1 MPGVLED
8 IVVQYDE
15 VAFLDYSIV
24 TTMDQSVLEEPGF
37 SSGSV
42 HESAGLTPD
51 LEVRSELVFANDDE
65 FLAIAAQA
73 LKPLVD
79 DVALPLDVRWPGLTF
94 LFESGIGRSPR
105 HGSIMHRSAGSL
117 NVSTGGHAAP
127 CPSNRRLQE
136 GAGAPP
142 CRPVERLTAGRP
154 AGMVDL
160 ATGE

>member
-42 HESAGLTPD
+42 HESACLTPD
-51 LEVRSELVFANDDE
+51 LEVRSDLVFANDDE
-65 FLAIAAQA
+65 FLAVAAQA
-73 LKPLVD
+73 LKPLVG

-105 HGSIMHRSAGSL
+105 HGSIIASFGRVSQSVHWRPRRSLPFKPAVAGRSGR
-117 NVSTGGHAAP
+117 SSMPSGGAFD
-127 CPSNRRLQE
+127 
-136 GAGAPP
+136 
-142 CRPVERLTAGRP
+142 CRPARRVW
-154 AGMVDL
+154 
-160 ATGE
+160 